1 MGTKKDEAFT
11 MVFAGDIRKFKNNPF
26 TTETPWGIPYAV
38 SVGDALEEL
47 DEARWAIDDPVN
59 GTR

>member
-38 SVGDALEEL
+38 SVGDASGLKEHST
-47 DEARWAIDDPVN
+47 RPV
-59 GTR
+59 GR